1 MTTEAGTSITF
12 GHGTPEH
19 AEISDWITR
28 EVHLLDDAR
37 MGDWFATLHPDITYS
52 MPVRLSLMPKD
63 GPGFR
68 DDTDYYLDDYAS
80 LRMRVNRLKTDM
92 AWAEQPGSRT
102 RHLITNPLIESA
114 GEGGYRV
121 RSQFLVTRARADH
134 LPDIFSGVRDD
145 LLVRREDDG
154 ALLLRERRIL
164 LDQSVLKSFNLSIFF

>member
-1 MTTEAGTSITF
+1 MTTEATTPITF
-12 GHGTPEH
+12 GHGTAEH
-19 AEISDWITR
+19 AEISDWLTR
-28 EVHLLDDAR
+28 EVYLLDEAR
-37 MGDWFATLHPDITYS
+37 MEEWFATLHPEITYS

-68 DDTDYYLDDYAS
+68 DDTDYYLDDHAS

-102 RHLITNPLIESA
+102 RHLVTNALIESA
-114 GEGGYRV
+114 GERAYRV
-121 RSQFLVTRARADH
+121 RSQFVVTRARADK

-145 LLVRREDDG
+145 LLVRAADRS
-154 ALLLRERRIL
+154 LLLRERRIL

>member
-1 MTTEAGTSITF
+1 MTAEATTTPITF

-19 AEISDWITR
+19 DEISDWLTR
-28 EVHLLDDAR
+28 EVHLLDGAR
-37 MGDWFATLHPDITYS
+37 MEEWFATLHPDITYS

-80 LRMRVNRLKTDM
+80 LRMRINRLKTDM

-102 RHLITNPLIESA
+102 RHLVTNPLISSA
-114 GEGGYRV
+114 GEGEYRV
-121 RSQFLVTRARADH
+121 RSQFLATRARADQ
-134 LPDIFSGVRDD
+134 LPDIFSGLRDD
-145 LLVRREDDG
+145 LLVRSGEG
-154 ALLLRERRIL
+154 VLLLRERRIL